1 MGGEMPPMKQGR
13 EQPESPVE
21 NVKTGADVRSVPDE
35 HEITRWL
42 AACRGGDPVALEKLL
57 PLVYDE
63 LHRLAMRLFS
73 RERPDHTLQ
82 PTALV
87 NEVYLRLVKQHEAA
101 WQNRAQFFAV
111 AAQMMRRILVSHA
124 RARQAA
130 KRGGAEQRIMVD
142 ERLATAPQRDVNLLA
157 LDEALKKLE
166 AIDPEKSRMVELRFF
181 SGLSVQETAEVM
193 GVSPRT
199 IDRQWQT
206 AKAWLY
212 REIAAA

>member
-1 MGGEMPPMKQGR
+1 MSVGLSGNAHSAAESRQLFLLPFSAAPVVIMGGETPPMKQGR
-13 EQPESPVE
+13 EQPESPPVE

-63 LHRLAMRLFS
+63 LHRLAMRFFS

-101 WQNRAQFFAV
+101 WQNRAQFFCRGRAND
-111 AAQMMRRILVSHA
+111 AADSGKPRPRETSGKKGRRRTAYHDGRKTRHRAAARCEPA
-124 RARQAA
+124 RA
-130 KRGGAEQRIMVD
+130 G
-142 ERLATAPQRDVNLLA
+142 
-157 LDEALKKLE
+157 
-166 AIDPEKSRMVELRFF
+166 
-181 SGLSVQETAEVM
+181 
-193 GVSPRT
+193 
-199 IDRQWQT
+199 
-206 AKAWLY
+206 
-212 REIAAA
+212 